1 MYPEEEKNFI
11 LSQRIFQIFLIIHFI
26 MENIFSNELI
36 YFYQYYD
43 P

>member
-11 LSQRIFQIFLIIHFI
+11 LSQRIFQIFLIICFI

-36 YFYQYYD
+36 YFYQ
-43 P
+43 